1 MIALLLL
8 GAVAPSTSMESEAQR
23 FVSEQYEHIGRAN
36 PANDPA
42 LSKAARAI
50 ALQAIETSA
59 AEAADAA
66 NVTAVVS
73 EAGAFDPTPRTLVLR
88 GSPLEESMKAL
99 KKRSDFGNEPAT
111 HFGVGAVEDKAND
124 RAALVV
130 LFADRRA
137 EVAPFPHRIAK
148 KGNEKHKLCATL
160 ASHLTSADV
169 YVTRPKGDVERFPGG
184 RDQERWC
191 ATVDFPFD
199 GRHTVELL
207 ARGDRGP
214 EVAALFF
221 VDVGPKSAQGTH
233 ASEPE
238 PTLDVDIRAKVL
250 EHINKL
256 RAAHELPAL
265 LPDRALDAI
274 AAGYAKRMA
283 DEGFFAHVAP
293 DGSDV
298 RSRLRDASYAYRTAG
313 ENLGLASGPLAAHFG
328 IEHSPGH
335 RKNLMDPAY
344 AVAGVGSARRADG
357 QLVLVEVLAAPLDQ
371 PYGNAL
377 EMAYEA
383 LEKARKAKGLK
394 PLKRADA
401 LEELATEHVRKALSL
416 DSPKATLNGERLHDR
431 VFAARDDL
439 ASATVDFFVADNPSL
454 ITDSKNLAD
463 PQASVVGVGVVKGD
477 SPTFGKDKYWV
488 VVVYGT
494 LR

>member
-1 MIALLLL
+1 MILLVALAAL
-8 GAVAPSTSMESEAQR
+8 APSPSMEADATR
-23 FVSEQYEHIGRAN
+23 FVSEQYEHLGRAN
-36 PANDPA
+36 PVNDPA

-50 ALQAIETSA
+50 AQAAIETSA
-59 AEAADAA
+59 AEAADAS
-66 NVTAVVS
+66 NVTAIVS

-88 GSPLEESMKAL
+88 GSPLDESLKAL
-99 KKRSDFGNEPAT
+99 KKRTDFGAEPAS
-111 HFGVGAVEDKAND
+111 HFGVGAVEDKEHD

-130 LFADRRA
+130 LLADRRA
-137 EVAPFPHRIAK
+137 EVAPFPHRLAK
-148 KGNEKHKLCATL
+148 RGGSQKLCATL
-160 ASHLTSADV
+160 APHLSSADV
-169 YVTRPKGDVERFPGG
+169 YVTRPRGDVERFAGA

-191 ATVDFPFD
+191 ATVDFPTD

-221 VDVGPKSAQGTH
+221 VDVGPKSAQGVH

-238 PTLDVDIRAKVL
+238 PVTEAETRTKVL
-250 EHINKL
+250 EHINRL
-256 RAAHELPAL
+256 RAAHEL
-265 LPDRALDAI
+265 LPLAPDTALDAI
-274 AAGYAKRMA
+274 AAAYAKKMA

-298 RSRLRDASYAYRTAG
+298 RVRLRDAHYPYRTAG

-335 RKNLMDPAY
+335 RKNLMDPGY
-344 AVAGVGSARRADG
+344 LVAGIGSARRADG
-357 QLVLVEVLAAPLDQ
+357 QLVLVEVLASPLEQ
-371 PYGNAL
+371 PFGNAL
-377 EMAYEA
+377 ELAYGA
-383 LEKARKAKGLK
+383 LQQARKARGLHA
-394 PLKRADA
+394 LTRADS
-401 LEELATEHVRKALSL
+401 LEELASEHVRKALSL
-416 DSPKATLNGERLHDR
+416 DTPKATLNGQRLHDR

-439 ASATVDFFVADNPSL
+439 ASATVDFFVADNPTL
-454 ITDSKNLAD
+454 ITDSKNLVD
-463 PQASVVGVGVVKGD
+463 PHASVVGVGVVKGD